1 MNFKL
6 VLASMALPLAIA
18 IPRLGLSNNGIEVY
32 EFNVTLTEEHP
43 WVECLGEGIDH
54 ELTVKIRTHVVERPN
69 GSVHIVEN
77 YFMEGY
83 SFGKDSGLMWYT
95 KNAPGP
101 WVINDF
107 GDGRLVEGW
116 TLEMVWKPLDG
127 GQKFH
132 EKGRF
137 RVVYDA
143 NGNPRVEHIPD
154 DYRMQ
159 CVGRH

>member
-1 MNFKL
+1 MNLKPILASIAIPL
-6 VLASMALPLAIA
+6 VLAAPRDALT
-18 IPRLGLSNNGIEVY
+18 NNGIEVY
-32 EFNVTLTEEHP
+32 QFDVTLTEEHP

-54 ELTVKIRTHVVERPN
+54 ELTVTIRTHTVERPN
-69 GSVHIVEN
+69 GSVHTVEN

-95 KNAPGP
+95 QNAAGP

-127 GQKFH
+127 GRMFH

-137 RVVYDA
+137 LLVYDA
-143 NGNPRVEHIPD
+143 NGKPRVEHVPE
-154 DYRMQ
+154 DYWML
-159 CVGRH
+159 CVGKN